1 MKILEVNPVISKV
14 LITKEQYEILK
25 DFFAD
30 EVSEQLAEEYNY
42 ENRLESKYYS
52 KDDYLQEGASLWI
65 VIDEE
70 KEIVYEI
77 IAKKVSF
84 EGFVNTCF
92 YNYDGLG
99 YNDNLIGAY
108 NYVGEYGYILSIE
121 NWVEDDDKTT
131 YRMEKVFDLIESRMK
146 NIQHEGVQ
154 ILHNA
159 INIFREELNR
169 ELKMSIIECPVEE
182 YMGTNP
188 KISNYYSIELNNNI
202 YELIRDI
209 LKSRVEQKKL
219 DSWFSATYSGNEIVL
234 RSVNNKNI
242 ILYLC
247 KRNQKYTL
255 DLCKYKEYEKG
266 KYHNKEYNEFVLPEK
281 EVLIEIFELLKESNY
296 KGKGVE
302 TYDFVPN
309 LLINTVNNFIK

>member
-1 MKILEVNPVISKV
+1 MKILKVNPVISEA
-14 LITKEQYEILK
+14 LINKEQYEILK

-30 EVSEQLAEEYNY
+30 EASEQLAEEYNY

-84 EGFVNTCF
+84 EGFINSCF
-92 YNYDGLG
+92 RKYNGLG
-99 YNDNLIGAY
+99 YNDNLVGVY
-108 NYVGEYGYILSIE
+108 NHIGEYGYILSIE
-121 NWVEDDDKTT
+121 NWVEDGDKTIS
-131 YRMEKVFDLIESRMK
+131 RMIKVFDLIEDRMK
-146 NIQHEGVQ
+146 NIQHEGSQ
-154 ILHNA
+154 ILRNI

-169 ELKMSIIECPVEE
+169 ELKMNIIECPVKE
-182 YMGTNP
+182 YMRVNP
-188 KISNYYSIELNNNI
+188 GISRYYSIELTNNM

-209 LKSRVEQKKL
+209 LKSRVEEKKL
-219 DSWFSATYSGNEIVL
+219 DSWFSATYNSDEIIL
-234 RSVNNKNI
+234 RSCNNKNTNI
-242 ILYLC
+242 YLC

-255 DLCKYKEYEKG
+255 DLAKYEDYEKG
-266 KYHNKEYNEFVLPEK
+266 QYHDKEYNEFVLPEK

-296 KGKGVE
+296 EGKGVNS
-302 TYDFVPN
+302 YDFVPD